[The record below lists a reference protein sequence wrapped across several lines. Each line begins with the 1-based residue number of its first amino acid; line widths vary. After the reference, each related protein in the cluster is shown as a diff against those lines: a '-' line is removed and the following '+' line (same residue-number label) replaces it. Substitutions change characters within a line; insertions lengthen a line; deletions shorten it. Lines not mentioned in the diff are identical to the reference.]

1 MTQRYLNGL
10 TLLFVLSL
18 SSAIPPA
25 KADWVDDA
33 RARTAAAR
41 ARMQSD
47 PVHQELRR
55 RLQDPSTQATHSRL
69 REQMK
74 SDPHFQDFEKRAA
87 QHQREYYQK
96 QNAEKAA
103 RVASAGQTTQ
113 SPGQCVRA
121 FQSAVY
127 RAKTFNELLPY
138 FSEKYKQLYTGANGL
153 HSPQDELRSLKS
165 AYAYPLGDEKQA
177 KIVESIRDGEA
188 VVWLEGKNLYD
199 GKWKGVSTKYTLI
212 PESRYW
218 RIDGVSSTT
227 GLTIIEIPKLQ
238 PLLR

>member
-1 MTQRYLNGL
+1 MTQRYFNRL

-18 SSAIPPA
+18 SIASPPA
-25 KADWVDDA
+25 RADWVADA
-33 RARTAAAR
+33 KARTAAAR
-41 ARMQSD
+41 ARFQSD

-55 RLQDPSTQATHSRL
+55 RLHDPSTQATHARL
-69 REQMK
+69 NEQMK

-87 QHQREYYQK
+87 QHRLEYYQK
-96 QNAEKAA
+96 QNAEKSA

-138 FSEKYKQLYTGANGL
+138 FSEGYKQRYTGRNSL
-153 HSPQDELRSLKS
+153 NSPQEELTSLKS

-177 KIVESIRDGEA
+177 KIVETIKDGEA

-199 GKWKGVSTKYTLI
+199 GKWKGVSTKYRLI

-227 GLTIIEIPKLQ
+227 GLTIIEIPKL
-238 PLLR
+238 